1 MAEYNDILLDL
12 KRKLYKPVYFL
23 HGEEP
28 YFIDEISDYIEK
40 NVLDETEKGFN
51 QTILYGKDTDLA
63 TAISLAKG
71 FPMMGQRQVIIV
83 KEAQTL
89 KEFARKSAED
99 GGSEEKENKKDAAKN
114 PLAAYLENP
123 QPASILVFCHKYK
136 KIDSRTS
143 LAKQIAKQAVLFES
157 KKMYDDK
164 IPNWITSYLKDRKYS
179 ITPSAAAL
187 LAQHLGN
194 DLSKIVNELGKL
206 FVSLPEGTE
215 IIPDHIQQ
223 NIGISKDF
231 NVFELQDALAKKD
244 VLRANRISQYFAA
257 NPKDNPLVL
266 TTASLYGYFHKILL
280 YHFTPDKSRGAIA
293 AALGV
298 NPFFVSG
305 YETAARNYNTGKLK
319 NIFSYLRE
327 CDVRSK
333 GVDNVSTEDGELL
346 KELVFKILH

>member
-28 YFIDEISDYIEK
+28 YFIDEISHYIEH
-40 NVLDETEKGFN
+40 NVLEEPEKGFN
-51 QTILYGKDTDLA
+51 QTVLYGKDTDLA
-63 TAISLAKG
+63 SVISLAKG
-71 FPMMGQRQVIIV
+71 FPMMGERQVIIV

-99 GGSEEKENKKDAAKN
+99 GDEPKEKKGGDKN
-114 PLAAYLENP
+114 PLAAYMENP
-123 QPASILVFCHKYK
+123 QPSTILVFCHKYK

-143 LAKQIAKQAVLFES
+143 LAKLIAKNAVLFES
-157 KKMYDDK
+157 KKLYDDK
-164 IPNWITSYLKDRKYS
+164 IPNWITSYLKDRKYNIS
-179 ITPSAAAL
+179 PQAAAL

-206 FVSLPEGTE
+206 FISLPEGTE
-215 IIPDHIQQ
+215 ILPDHIQQ

-231 NVFELQDALAKKD
+231 NVFELQDALGKKD
-244 VLRANRISQYFAA
+244 VLRANRIVHYFAA

-280 YHFTPDKSRGAIA
+280 YHFTPDKSRGSIA
-293 AALGV
+293 SALGV
-298 NPFFVSG
+298 NPFFVQG

-319 NIFSYLRE
+319 SIISHLRE

-333 GVDNVSTEDGELL
+333 GVENVSTEDGELL

>member
-1 MAEYNDILLDL
+1 MADYNDILLDL

-23 HGEEP
+23 HGEES
-28 YFIDEISDYIEK
+28 YYIDLISDYIEA
-40 NVLDETEKGFN
+40 NVLDEADKGFN
-51 QTILYGKDTDLA
+51 QTVLYGRDTDLSSV
-63 TAISLAKG
+63 IGLAKG
-71 FPMMGQRQVIIV
+71 FPMMGDRQVVIV

-89 KEFARKSAED
+89 KEFARKGAED
-99 GGSEEKENKKDAAKN
+99 GETVKEDKKGDKN

-123 QPASILVFCHKYK
+123 QPSTILVFCHKYK

-143 LAKQIAKQAVLFES
+143 LAKTIAKQAVLFES
-157 KKMYDDK
+157 KKLYDDK
-164 IPNWITSYLKDRKYS
+164 IPQWITSYLKDKKYN
-179 ITPSAAAL
+179 ITPQAAAL

-215 IIPDHIQQ
+215 ILPDHIQQ

-231 NVFELQDALAKKD
+231 NVFELQDALGKKD
-244 VLRANRISQYFAA
+244 VLRANRIVQYFAA
-257 NPKDNPLVL
+257 NPKDNPLIL

-280 YHFTPDKSRGAIA
+280 YHFTPDKSRGSVA

-305 YETAARNYNTGKLK
+305 YEAAGRNYNTGKIK
-319 NIFSYLRE
+319 SIISYLRE
-327 CDVRSK
+327 CDVKSK
-333 GVDNVSTEDGELL
+333 GVDNVSTEDGDLL

>member
-1 MAEYNDILLDL
+1 MAEHNDILVDL

-28 YFIDEISDYIEK
+28 YYIDEISDYIEK
-40 NVLDETEKGFN
+40 NVLDESEKGFN
-51 QTILYGKDTDLA
+51 QTILYGKDSDLSS
-63 TAISLAKG
+63 IIGLAKG
-71 FPMMGQRQVIIV
+71 FPMMGERQVIIV

-99 GGSEEKENKKDAAKN
+99 GEEPKGKKGSTEVN
-114 PLAAYLENP
+114 PLAAYMENP
-123 QPASILVFCHKYK
+123 QPTTILVFCHKYK
-136 KIDSRTS
+136 KLDSRTS
-143 LAKQIAKQAVLFES
+143 LAKTIAKKAVLFES
-157 KKMYDDK
+157 KKLYDDK
-164 IPNWITSYLKDRKYS
+164 IPNWITSYLKDKKYN
-179 ITPSAAAL
+179 ITPPAAAM

-206 FVSLPEGTE
+206 FVSLPVGTE
-215 IIPDHIQQ
+215 ILPDHIQQ

-280 YHFTPDKSRGAIA
+280 YHSTPDKSRGSIA

-305 YETAARNYNTGKLK
+305 YESAARNYSTGKLK
-319 NIFSYLRE
+319 GIFSHLRE
-327 CDVRSK
+327 CDVKSK
-333 GVDNVSTEDGELL
+333 GVDNVSVEDGDLL

>member
-1 MAEYNDILLDL
+1 MAEFNDILLDL

-40 NVLDETEKGFN
+40 NVLDEADKGFN
-51 QTILYGKDTDLA
+51 QTIVYGKDSDLSS
-63 TAISLAKG
+63 IIGIAKG
-71 FPMMGQRQVIIV
+71 FPMMGERQVIIV

-99 GGSEEKENKKDAAKN
+99 GGSEEKESKKDAAKS

-123 QPASILVFCHKYK
+123 QPSSILVFCHKYK

-143 LAKQIAKQAVLFES
+143 LAKLIAKQAVLFES

-164 IPNWITSYLKDRKYS
+164 LPNWITSYLKDRKYS
-179 ITPSAAAL
+179 ITPQAAAL

-244 VLRANRISQYFAA
+244 VLRANRIVQYFAA

-280 YHFTPDKSRGAIA
+280 YHFTPDKSRNAIA

-319 NIFSYLRE
+319 SIISYLRE